1 MYDAANDAAIVR
13 PLDPT
18 YIRRQTRFDPL
29 PLLIACQNRFLRM
42 IPTPF
47 QNRIRIVLSERKD

>member
-18 YIRRQTRFDPL
+18 YIRRQTRFDLL
-29 PLLIACQNRFLRM
+29 PLLIA
-42 IPTPF
+42 
-47 QNRIRIVLSERKD
+47 